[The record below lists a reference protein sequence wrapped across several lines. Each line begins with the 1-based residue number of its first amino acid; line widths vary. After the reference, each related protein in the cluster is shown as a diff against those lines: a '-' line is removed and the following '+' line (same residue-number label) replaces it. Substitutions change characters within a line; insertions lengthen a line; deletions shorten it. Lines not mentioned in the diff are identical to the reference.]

1 MRLVFRLL
9 LVLLV
14 LGGVQN
20 AKAQVAVPLLG
31 TSKTTLNYPRTVE
44 FSTEITNAANV
55 QRIILEY
62 GVNKRTCGSSS
73 AEAFPTFAAGDSIS
87 VKWTWEML
95 KSGSEP
101 PGTHVWYQWKLL
113 LKDGSSVTS
122 ERQEQ

>member
-1 MRLVFRLL
+1 MFLVVG
-9 LVLLV
+9 VL
-14 LGGVQN
+14 QN
-20 AKAQVAVPLLG
+20 AKAQTAAPTVG
-31 TSKTTLNYPRTVE
+31 TSKVVLNYPRTVE
-44 FSTEITNAANV
+44 FSTEVTNAANV
-55 QRIILEY
+55 ERIILEY